1 MDIDIFQLPAILK
14 RRLHYVLIA
23 VAACVLLAA
32 AYTLSLKPTFTSTA
46 EILLDPTGLAV
57 ENVDNKGTSNSAQQE
72 QSNLDSQIYV
82 MQSRGVMSDVAR
94 KLDLVDDPFFA
105 PKKSASAKPL
115 SEADRLV
122 AVAEA
127 MKAHV
132 TIERAGQS
140 LVFTISAE
148 HPDAG
153 KAADIANAVA
163 SVYLQQ
169 LEQSRGDAARRASN
183 SFQVQASE
191 LRDRVLKAELAVEKF
206 KSENGLVSTGE
217 QGLVIDQQVQGINEQ
232 LIAARGVEEQQQ
244 TIYEQAKNLTMSAIE
259 AGAIPEVLQST
270 SIGLLRDRYAELL
283 DKRTQLATN
292 LGANHPQLRAINSQ
306 VSNMQQAIE
315 AELNRVRQSMRINY
329 ERAAANTKALTD
341 RLENLTKTS
350 FDSSAAQIKM
360 RQLESEADA
369 VRAIYKTF
377 LNRAEELAQQQ
388 SVNLNNSRV
397 ITAAVPMPKSSL
409 KLKLMIV
416 VAAALFGTVLGSGL
430 AVIRELLSGNRQP
443 RQSALERA
451 GIPVIA
457 EIADQSPPQDEPR
470 SRLRSWLAFGRKPD
484 VPAPQI
490 AGDGVA
496 KAARALRD
504 VAAGQRPATVLMM
517 SAGSVPQAGG
527 VVADIVHSLIDTGL
541 GILYAAGNASDQR
554 RRLRAGSS
562 PSLAAALARD
572 EATALAPLS
581 DLIRYENYP
590 PAAAQSSRP
599 GRPTLSRYVGKTQ
612 GPDADLVI
620 INACGGTAAAEHL
633 PRLIESVDAIVILAD
648 PTTVTDAE
656 MDATLD
662 AVGYARDLVL
672 GSILVEGR

>member
-32 AYTLSLKPTFTSTA
+32 AYVVTLKPTFTSTA
-46 EILLDPTGLAV
+46 EILLDPLGLAA
-57 ENVDNKGTSNSAQQE
+57 ENVDNKGTGNSAQQE

-105 PKKSASAKPL
+105 PKKPASTKPL

-127 MKAHV
+127 MKTHV

-140 LVFTISAE
+140 LVFTIAAE
-148 HPDAG
+148 HPDAD
-153 KAADIANAVA
+153 KAADIANSVA
-163 SVYLQQ
+163 AVYLQQ
-169 LEQSRGDAARRASN
+169 LEQARGDAARRASN

-259 AGAIPEVLQST
+259 SGAIPEVLQST

-292 LGANHPQLRAINSQ
+292 LGTNHPQLRAINSQ

-329 ERAAANTKALTD
+329 ERAVANTKALTD
-341 RLENLTKTS
+341 RLDNLTKTS
-350 FDSSAAQIKM
+350 FDSGAAQIKM

-409 KLKLMIV
+409 KLKLMII

-430 AVIRELLSGNRQP
+430 AVLRELLAGGRRPQTSII
-443 RQSALERA
+443 ERA
-451 GIPVIA
+451 GLPVVARISETA
-457 EIADQSPPQDEPR
+457 PAPEKPR
-470 SRLRSWLAFGRKPD
+470 SRLASLFALSRKDTAALP
-484 VPAPQI
+484 VLP
-490 AGDGVA
+490 GDGIA
-496 KAARALRD
+496 SAARALRD
-504 VAAGQRPATVLMM
+504 ASAGQRPSTVLMM
-517 SAGSVPQAGG
+517 SAGYLPQAGG
-527 VVADIVHSLIDTGL
+527 IVADIVHSLIDSGL
-541 GILYAAGNASDQR
+541 GILYAPGTASDQR

-572 EATALAPLS
+572 ETIGSAPLS
-581 DLIRYENYP
+581 DLLKYENF
-590 PAAAQSSRP
+590 PAATTQASRP

-612 GPDADLVI
+612 GPDTDLVV

-633 PRLIESVDAIVILAD
+633 PLLIETADTIVILAD
-648 PTTVTDAE
+648 PARVTDAE
-656 MDATLD
+656 MDAALD

-672 GSILVEGR
+672 GTILVEGR

>member
-14 RRLHYVLIA
+14 RRLHYVVIA
-23 VAACVLLAA
+23 VALCVAMASIYVLQ
-32 AYTLSLKPTFTSTA
+32 LKPIFSSTA
-46 EILLDPTGLAV
+46 EILLDPLGLSA
-57 ENVDNKGTSNSAQQE
+57 ESVDGKGNGNSAQQD

-94 KLDLVDDPFFA
+94 KLDLVEDPFYA
-105 PKKSASAKPL
+105 PKKSTLAKPV
-115 SEADRLV
+115 SDADRIV

-127 MKAHV
+127 MKTHV

-140 LVFTISAE
+140 LVFTVSAE

-163 SVYLQQ
+163 NVYLQQ
-169 LEQSRGDAARRASN
+169 LDQARGDAARRASN
-183 SFQVQASE
+183 SFQIQAGE

-244 TIYEQAKNLTMSAIE
+244 TIYEQAKNLTMNAIE

-306 VSNMQQAIE
+306 VANMQAAIE
-315 AELNRVRQSMRINY
+315 TELARVRQSMRINY
-329 ERAAANTKALTD
+329 ERAAANTKALND
-341 RLENLTKTS
+341 RLQNLSKTS

-377 LNRAEELAQQQ
+377 LSRAEELAQQQ
-388 SVNLNNSRV
+388 SVNMNNSRV

-409 KLKLMIV
+409 KLKLMILL
-416 VAAALFGTVLGSGL
+416 AAGLFGTVLGSGL
-430 AVIRELLSGNRQP
+430 AVLRELLPGPRKPQP
-443 RQSALERA
+443 SALERA
-451 GIPVIA
+451 GLPVISR
-457 EIADQSPPQDEPR
+457 ISIGSPGRAAQP
-470 SRLRSWLAFGRKPD
+470 SRLRSLLPFGKKPT
-484 VPAPQI
+484 PAAPATPGNGILQ
-490 AGDGVA
+490 
-496 KAARALRD
+496 AARALRD
-504 VAAGQRPATVLMM
+504 ATAGQQPATVLFI
-517 SAGSVPQAGG
+517 SAGQVPQASGI
-527 VVADIVHSLIDTGL
+527 VADIVHALIDAGL
-541 GILYAAGNASDQR
+541 GIVYAPGSIAEAQTRQR
-554 RRLRAGSS
+554 SGSS

-572 EATALAPLS
+572 DSIAAAPLS
-581 DLIRYENYP
+581 DILKYENF
-590 PAAAQSSRP
+590 PAVVQPSRA
-599 GRPTLSRYVGKTQ
+599 GRPTLSRYVDRARQ
-612 GPDADLVI
+612 PDADLVV
-620 INACGGTAAAEHL
+620 INACQTAAAEHL
-633 PRLIESVDAIVILAD
+633 PLLIQSADAVIVVVE
-648 PTTVTDAE
+648 PETVTNAD
-656 MDATLD
+656 MDAALD
-662 AVGYARDLVL
+662 VVGDARDLVL
-672 GSILVEGR
+672 GTILVETA

>member
-14 RRLHYVLIA
+14 RRLHYVVIA
-23 VAACVLLAA
+23 VALCVAIA
-32 AYTLSLKPTFTSTA
+32 SAYVLQLKPTFSSTA
-46 EILLDPTGLAV
+46 EILLDPLGLSA
-57 ENVDNKGTSNSAQQE
+57 ESVDGKGNGNSAQQD

-94 KLDLVDDPFFA
+94 KLDLVEDPFFA
-105 PKKSASAKPL
+105 PKKSASAKPV
-115 SEADRLV
+115 SDADRIV

-127 MKAHV
+127 MKTHV

-163 SVYLQQ
+163 NVYLQQ
-169 LEQSRGDAARRASN
+169 LDQARGDAARRASN

-217 QGLVIDQQVQGINEQ
+217 QGLVIDQQVQGINDQ

-244 TIYEQAKNLTMSAIE
+244 TIYEQAKNLTMNAIE

-306 VSNMQQAIE
+306 VANMQQAIE
-315 AELNRVRQSMRINY
+315 AELARVRQSMRVNY

-341 RLENLTKTS
+341 RLQNLTKTS

-377 LNRAEELAQQQ
+377 LSRAEELAQQQ
-388 SVNLNNSRV
+388 SVNMNNSRV

-409 KLKLMIV
+409 KLKLMIL

-430 AVIRELLSGNRQP
+430 AVLRELLSGTRKP
-443 RQSALERA
+443 EQSALDRA
-451 GIPVIA
+451 GLPVISR
-457 EIADQSPPQDEPR
+457 ISVGPPVPDEPR
-470 SRLRSWLAFGRKPD
+470 SRLRSLFGFGRKPA
-484 VPAPQI
+484 PAASAPQ
-490 AGDGVA
+490 GDGILQ
-496 KAARALRD
+496 AARALRE
-504 VAAGQRPATVLMM
+504 ATAGQQPATVLFV
-517 SAGSVPQAGG
+517 SAGHVPQAEGI
-527 VVADIVHSLIDTGL
+527 VADIVHALIDSGL
-541 GILYAAGNASDQR
+541 GILYAPGAVAETR
-554 RRLRAGSS
+554 TRLRSGSS

-572 EATALAPLS
+572 ETIAAAPLS
-581 DLIRYENYP
+581 DLLKYENF
-590 PAAAQSSRP
+590 PAIAQPARP
-599 GRPTLSRYVGKTQ
+599 GRPTLSRYVDKARQSDT
-612 GPDADLVI
+612 DLIV
-620 INACGGTAAAEHL
+620 INACRTAAAEHL
-633 PRLIESVDAIVILAD
+633 PLLIQSADAIIVVVE
-648 PTTVTDAE
+648 PSTVTSAD
-656 MDATLD
+656 MDAALD
-662 AVGYARDLVL
+662 MVGYARDLVL
-672 GSILVEGR
+672 GTILVETR